1 MKLYEIKQD
10 FLRLAEMDLDE
21 QTMQDTLESLQFELE
36 EKADNIACLIKQV
49 EAEAEAIKAEAKNLT
64 DRAKAKETKVER
76 LTQYLLDTLKAVGTD
91 KIETTRNI
99 LQVKKNPASVILND
113 GFNHPGFITTKLT
126 TMPDKALIKEWLQQG
141 NELDGARL
149 EQRERL
155 VIK

>member
-91 KIETTRNI
+91 KIETTRNV
-99 LQVKKNPASVILND
+99 LQVKKNPASVVLNE
-113 GFNHPGFITTKLT
+113 GFNNLIYMVEKVTF
-126 TMPDKALIKEWLQQG
+126 MPDKKRIKEAIEHG
-141 NELDGARL
+141 IEIDGAKL
-149 EQRERL
+149 EQKERL

>member
-49 EAEAEAIKAEAKNLT
+49 EAEAEAIKTEAKNLT

-99 LQVKKNPASVILND
+99 LQVKKNPVSVVLD
-113 GFNHPGFITTKLT
+113 EGFNHPGFITTKLT
-126 TMPDKALIKEWLQQG
+126 TVPDKSLIKEWLQQG
-141 NELDGARL
+141 KELDGARL